1 MLNPIQ
7 QPCCSPLYLLKLLLM
22 ERTLVVLKPDAI
34 ARGIAGEIITR
45 FERAGLKIV
54 AMKMISPDEAHY
66 HHHYEEIGQLI
77 SRRGEEVYR
86 RNADFMMSGPV
97 IAFVLEGVQAVATVR
112 KMVGETEPH
121 KAQPGTIRGD
131 YAHMT
136 IDHANNKGGGLPNL
150 IHASADPAE
159 AKAEIDHWFK
169 EDELHGYK
177 TAHEHLTQ

>member
-1 MLNPIQ
+1 
-7 QPCCSPLYLLKLLLM
+7 M
-22 ERTLVVLKPDAI
+22 ERTLVLLKPDAV

-54 AMKMISPDEAHY
+54 GLKMLAPGEDHY

-97 IAFVLEGVQAVATVR
+97 VAMVLEGVQAVATVR
-112 KMVGETEPH
+112 KMVGNTEPH
-121 KAQPGTIRGD
+121 TAQPGTIRGD

-136 IDHANNKGGGLPNL
+136 YDHANSKNGGLPNL
-150 IHASADPAE
+150 IHASADAE
-159 AKAEIDHWFK
+159 ESKKEIAHWFK
-169 EDELHGYK
+169 SAELFDYK
-177 TAHEHLTQ
+177 TAQQHLTQ